1 MRRQW
6 EERTRAGDDNDER
19 SGGERADGDEER
31 SMRAC
36 DDNERRGGRAGNGE
50 EERREQ
56 LHAKPWEGKTLTRCT
71 HRGLLFCSLSKTYIS
86 RLSTQRQTPA
96 PMPHGVALSEDLR
109 GVLIHIHVSSSL
121 DSKALARL
129 TGIPVRTIQRILSN
143 WKKTGEV
150 KTAPTGKKGRPRA
163 LDFSDTQ
170 VRLRF
175 LLVFKKLT
183 PILPV
188 SAVNG
193 FAIQ

>member
-6 EERTRAGDDNDER
+6 EERTRAGDDDDER
-19 SGGERADGDEER
+19 SGGERAMAMRRGACGHATTMRGEEE
-31 SMRAC
+31 SGQ
-36 DDNERRGGRAGNGE
+36 RRGG
-50 EERREQ
+50 EERAAACGAVGREDLDT
-56 LHAKPWEGKTLTRCT
+56 LHAPWLVV
-71 HRGLLFCSLSKTYIS
+71 LSLVQNIHLKAINATSNPS
-86 RLSTQRQTPA
+86 SDA
-96 PMPHGVALSEDLR
+96 PRVALSEDLR

-150 KTAPTGKKGRPRA
+150 KTVPTGKKGRPRA